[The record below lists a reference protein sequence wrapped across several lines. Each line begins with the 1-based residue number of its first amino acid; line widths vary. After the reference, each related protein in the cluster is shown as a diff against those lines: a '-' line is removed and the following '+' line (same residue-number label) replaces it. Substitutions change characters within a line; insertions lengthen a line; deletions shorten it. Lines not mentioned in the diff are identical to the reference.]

1 MKIVFLTGSHP
12 RHSYIAQSLH
22 KTGHLSGLIIE
33 QRELHVPNPPE
44 NIDDDLKLL
53 FNLHFKKRH
62 DAEEKFFKK
71 INFPQVSNISVS
83 KHELNSLKTIEFI
96 KGINP
101 DLIMSYGVHKLSEE
115 LINACTGEAWNIH
128 GGLSPWYRGVA
139 THFWPSYFLEP
150 QMTGMTIHDLTQD
163 IDGGKIIH
171 QNSASLHK
179 GDGIHDLACR
189 AVKELADEL
198 KVLIEVLIKGD
209 IVKQAQKTTGKIWIS
224 KDWRPEHLRLIYEV
238 YRDNIIDRVIEGK
251 IQGKNP
257 KIYRQF

>member
-1 MKIVFLTGSHP
+1 MSRLT
-12 RHSYIAQSLH
+12 L
-22 KTGHLSGLIIE
+22 LI
-33 QRELHVPNPPE
+33 
-44 NIDDDLKLL
+44 
-53 FNLHFKKRH
+53 
-62 DAEEKFFKK
+62 
-71 INFPQVSNISVS
+71 
-83 KHELNSLKTIEFI
+83 
-96 KGINP
+96 
-101 DLIMSYGVHKLSEE
+101 
-115 LINACTGEAWNIH
+115 
-128 GGLSPWYRGVA
+128 
-139 THFWPSYFLEP
+139 
-150 QMTGMTIHDLTQD
+150 IHDLTQD